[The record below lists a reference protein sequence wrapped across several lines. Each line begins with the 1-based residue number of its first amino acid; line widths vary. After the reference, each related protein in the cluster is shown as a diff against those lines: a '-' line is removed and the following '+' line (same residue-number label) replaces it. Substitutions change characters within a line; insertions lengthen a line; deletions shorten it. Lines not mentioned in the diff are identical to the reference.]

1 MKVTDTHIYFWN
13 GTYSNWHPARITDP
27 ATGFVFEN
35 TEQAFMWFKAD
46 KFGDTETAGEV
57 LKTPNPREVK
67 KLGRQVKNYNDEEW
81 NKVRYLIMLGVNLW
95 KFTQISEYQK
105 ELLATGDK
113 IIVEAS
119 PYDKIWGVGLL
130 EDDPLILDEKNWQ
143 GENLLG
149 KVCMDVRTQLRR
161 NQVVYES

>member
-13 GTYSNWHPARITDP
+13 GTYSNWHPAKITYP
-27 ATGFVFEN
+27 SGEVFAN
-35 TEQAFMWFKAD
+35 TEQAFMWFKA
-46 KFGDTETAGEV
+46 KHFGDTEMMAKI
-57 LKTPNPREVK
+57 LKTPNPRDVK
-67 KLGRQVKNYNDEEW
+67 KLGREVKGYDDAEW
-81 NKVRYLIMLGVNLW
+81 TAVRYGYMLAVNTL
-95 KFTQISEYQK
+95 KFTLIEEYKK
-105 ELLATGDK
+105 ELLATGEK

-119 PYDKIWGVGLL
+119 PYDKVWGVGLL

-149 KVCMDVRTQLRR
+149 KVCMTVRSQLRR

>member
-13 GTYSNWHPARITDP
+13 GTYSNWHPAVITDLE
-27 ATGFVFEN
+27 TGKKFAN
-35 TEQAFMWFKAD
+35 TEQAFMWYKAMQ
-46 KFGDTETAGEV
+46 FGDTETAQKVEE
-57 LKTPNPREVK
+57 TPNPREVK
-67 KLGRQVKNYNDEEW
+67 KLGRLVKNYDDAQWE
-81 NKVRYLIMLGVNLW
+81 KVRYDIMVKVNMW
-95 KFTQISEYQK
+95 KFTQIRGFMD

-143 GENLLG
+143 GQNLLG
-149 KVCMDVRTQLRR
+149 KVCMEIRETLRK
-161 NQVVYES
+161 S

>member
-13 GTYSNWHPARITDP
+13 GTYSNWHPAKIIDP
-27 ATGFVFEN
+27 SRQEFAN
-35 TEQAFMWFKAD
+35 TEQAFMWLKAKHFED
-46 KFGDTETAGEV
+46 EETAAKV
-57 LKTPNPREVK
+57 LVTPDPREVK
-67 KLGRQVKNYNDEEW
+67 KLGRQVKGYDDAEW
-81 NKVRYLIMLGVNLW
+81 AKVRYSYMMAVNLW
-95 KFTQISEYQK
+95 KFTQIEEYRK

-119 PYDKIWGVGLL
+119 PYDKVWGVGLL

-149 KVCMDVRTQLRR
+149 KVCMDVRTQLRK
-161 NQVVYES
+161 NQVIYES